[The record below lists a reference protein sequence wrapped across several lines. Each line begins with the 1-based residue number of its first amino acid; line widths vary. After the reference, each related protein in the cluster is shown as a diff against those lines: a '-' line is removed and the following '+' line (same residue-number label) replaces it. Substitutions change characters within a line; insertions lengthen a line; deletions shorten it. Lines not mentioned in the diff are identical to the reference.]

1 MLEVFGAD
9 AVGMSTVHEVIV
21 ARAIG
26 MRVAAMSCITNLA
39 AGLSDGTV
47 SHEDVLEVTKAA
59 GEKFEQ
65 VAIEFV
71 KKLGSESK

>member
-1 MLEVFGAD
+1 
-9 AVGMSTVHEVIV
+9 
-21 ARAIG
+21 
-26 MRVAAMSCITNLA
+26 
-39 AGLSDGTV
+39 V